1 MTNKKTY
8 RLALGGICLA
18 LTILFMFG
26 ASIAPGVEL
35 TLYAISSLFV
45 AVMILESG
53 VKGGVT
59 LYIAAVLL
67 GLLIVPN
74 KVGVL
79 PYVGLFGLYG
89 IVKFFIEKLKK
100 PVGQMILKILFFAA
114 VTTVALTALRG
125 LLFGGS
131 NLPDFPVL
139 VLIGAGV
146 VMLLL
151 YDLIYTLLIR
161 IYCSRFHKNKQIHF
175 KLSKKEEEENDKI
188 R

>member
-89 IVKFFIEKLKK
+89 IVKFFIEK
-100 PVGQMILKILFFAA
+100 QMCIRDRYLSAPETFFQDTVTLSARAFKRIFGAA
-114 VTTVALTALRG
+114 GTGFALTFA
-125 LLFGGS
+125 
-131 NLPDFPVL
+131 
-139 VLIGAGV
+139 
-146 VMLLL
+146 
-151 YDLIYTLLIR
+151 
-161 IYCSRFHKNKQIHF
+161 
-175 KLSKKEEEENDKI
+175 E
-188 R
+188 